1 MCADRGDMDM
11 IVARSLEEL
20 KFDKKSIITV
30 GTFDGVHLGHQEI
43 IKILNSVKQNKGL
56 RSVIVTFDPHPQIVL
71 RNKDKDIKI
80 LSTTDEKI
88 STFESYGIDLVYII
102 NFTKEFSQTPAREFY
117 IKYLINGVGMTDLV
131 LGYDH
136 MFGKNREGNFDTLA
150 EMAKEFDFN
159 VDKVEEFTFNGAHI
173 SSTEIRNFL
182 QSGEIEKANNLL
194 GREYSIEGEVIHG
207 DKRGKKLGYPTANIK
222 ISSDY
227 KLIPKKGIYAVS
239 VEVDDIKRNGM
250 MSIGVNPTVSNS
262 ENIKLEVNIF
272 DFDKDIYGKKIKV
285 NFIDYLRDEQ
295 KFNSLEDLIEAMAS
309 DKEKVLNKLN

>member
-1 MCADRGDMDM
+1 M
-11 IVARSLEEL
+11 IVARSLEDL

-43 IKILNSVKQNKGL
+43 IKILNSVKENKGL

-80 LSTTDEKI
+80 LSTTNEKI
-88 STFESYGIDLVYII
+88 KVFESYGIDLVYVIS
-102 NFTKEFSQTPAREFY
+102 FTKEFSQTSARDFY

-150 EMAKEFDFN
+150 EMSEEFEFN
-159 VDKVEEFTFNGAHI
+159 VDKVEEFTLDGAHI
-173 SSTEIRNFL
+173 SSTEIRKFL
-182 QSGEIEKANNLL
+182 QTGEIEKANDLL

-207 DKRGKKLGYPTANIK
+207 DKRGKELGYPTANMK
-222 ISSDY
+222 VDDF
-227 KLIPKKGIYAVS
+227 KLIPKTGIYAVS
-239 VEVDDIKRNGM
+239 VEVDNAKHSGM
-250 MSIGVNPTVSNS
+250 MSIGLNPTVSNTNS
-262 ENIKLEVNIF
+262 IKIEVNIF

-285 NFIDYLRDEQ
+285 NFIEYLREEQ
-295 KFNSLEDLIEAMAS
+295 KFNSLEELIEAMAS
-309 DKEKVLNKLN
+309 DKQKVLNKIK

>member
-1 MCADRGDMDM
+1 MV
-11 IVARSLEEL
+11 VARSLEEL
-20 KFDKKSIITV
+20 EFDKKSIITV

-71 RNKDKDIKI
+71 KNKDKDIKI

-88 STFESYGIDLVYII
+88 KIFESYGIDLVYVI

-117 IKYLINGVGMTDLV
+117 INYLINGVGVTDLV

-136 MFGKNREGNFDTLA
+136 MFGKNREGNFDTLT

-159 VDKVEEFTFNGAHI
+159 VDKVEEFTLNGAHI

-182 QSGEIEKANNLL
+182 LSGEIEKANNLL

-207 DKRGKKLGYPTANIK
+207 DKRGKELGYPTANLK
-222 ISSDY
+222 VDEF
-227 KLIPKKGIYAVS
+227 KLIPKNGIYAVS
-239 VEVDDIKRNGM
+239 AEVDDVKGNGKHNGM
-250 MSIGVNPTVSNS
+250 MSIGVNPTVSDN
-262 ENIKLEVNIF
+262 NNLKIEVNIF
-272 DFDKDIYGKKIKV
+272 DFDKDIYGKKIKI
-285 NFIDYLRDEQ
+285 NFIDYMREEQ

-309 DKEKVLNKLN
+309 DKRKILNKLN

>member
-1 MCADRGDMDM
+1 M

-71 RNKDKDIKI
+71 RNKDRDIKI

-88 STFESYGIDLVYII
+88 KIFESYGIDLVYII

-136 MFGKNREGNFDTLA
+136 MFGKNREGNFETLA
-150 EMAKEFDFN
+150 EMSKEFDFN
-159 VDKVEEFTFNGAHI
+159 VDKVEEFTLNGAHI

-182 QSGEIEKANNLL
+182 QTGEIEKANNLL
-194 GREYSIEGEVIHG
+194 GREYAIEGEVIHG
-207 DKRGKKLGYPTANIK
+207 DKRGKALGYPTANLK
-222 ISSDY
+222 VDEF

-239 VEVDDIKRNGM
+239 IQLDGQRYNGM
-250 MSIGVNPTVSNS
+250 ISIGVNPTVSDNDS
-262 ENIKLEVNIF
+262 LKIEVNIF
-272 DFDKDIYGKKIKV
+272 DFNKDIYGKKIKV
-285 NFIDYLRDEQ
+285 NFIDYLREEQ

-309 DKEKVLNKLN
+309 DKRKVLNKLN

>member
-1 MCADRGDMDM
+1 MV
-11 IVARSLEEL
+11 VARSLEEL

-88 STFESYGIDLVYII
+88 KIFESYGIDLVYVI
-102 NFTKEFSQTPAREFY
+102 NFTKEFSQTSARDFY

-150 EMAKEFDFN
+150 EMAQEFDFN

-182 QSGEIEKANNLL
+182 QTGEIEKANDLL

-207 DKRGKKLGYPTANIK
+207 DKRGKELGYPTANLK
-222 ISSDY
+222 VDEF
-227 KLIPKKGIYAVS
+227 KLVPKNGIYAVS
-239 VEVDDIKRNGM
+239 VEIGDAKYTGKYNGKYNGM
-250 MSIGVNPTVSNS
+250 MSIGFNPTVSDTDS
-262 ENIKLEVNIF
+262 IKIEVNIF
-272 DFDKDIYGKKIKV
+272 DFDKEIYGKKIKV
-285 NFIDYLRDEQ
+285 NFIEYLREEQ
-295 KFNSLEDLIEAMAS
+295 KFNSLKELTEAMAS
-309 DKEKVLNKLN
+309 DKQKVLNKLIN

>member
-1 MCADRGDMDM
+1 MDM
-11 IVARSLEEL
+11 IAARSLEEL

-88 STFESYGIDLVYII
+88 SIFESYGIDLVYVI

-159 VDKVEEFTFNGAHI
+159 ADKVEEFTLNGAHI

-182 QSGEIEKANNLL
+182 QTGEIEKANNLL

-207 DKRGKKLGYPTANIK
+207 DKRGKELGYPTANIK
-222 ISSDY
+222 ISSEY

-239 VEVDDIKRNGM
+239 VVVDKVKYNGM
-250 MSIGVNPTVSNS
+250 MSIGVNPTVSNDDS
-262 ENIKLEVNIF
+262 LKLEVNIF